1 MDLGGAMSAED
12 RVVTAALLQMQK
24 LAGQFGALDNREN
37 EHYRDVSEAL
47 TGLGTS
53 VDELRGTVSGHGEV
67 LASLDGISGK
77 LTKLAEAIK
86 PLLPP
91 NPGPG
96 YDPAPSVQWW
106 AEDLGEIGRAKAK
119 GRLRAW
125 VTEIYRPHYGH
136 FAARLGECWEDHPL
150 CLVQLDWV
158 SELWAVLYLR
168 PARTAGILSS
178 QAEFATR
185 FLPAVAEQLGT
196 ETSNCA
202 HRAAAGPADLWAA
215 RR

>member
-12 RVVTAALLQMQK
+12 RGVTAALLQMQK
-24 LAGQFGALDNREN
+24 LAEQFGALDNREN
-37 EHYRDVSEAL
+37 EHYRDVGDAL
-47 TGLGTS
+47 TGLSTS

-67 LASLDGISGK
+67 LASLDGIDAK
-77 LTKLAEAIK
+77 LTELSGAISS
-86 PLLPP
+86 LLPP

-96 YDPAPSVQWW
+96 YNPAPSVQWW
-106 AEDLGEIGRAKAK
+106 AKDLDEIGRAKAK

-136 FAARLGECWEDHPL
+136 LAARLGECWEDHPL

-168 PARTAGILSS
+168 PTRTAGVLSS
-178 QAEFATR
+178 QAEFSTR
-185 FLPAVAEQLGT
+185 FLPTVAEQLGA
-196 ETSNCA
+196 ETSKCT
-202 HRAAAGPADLWAA
+202 HRAAAGLADPWAA